1 MIAKRPFII
10 IFILI
15 LISTFGP
22 VRQEVRSAS
31 HKGGGESDTSQH
43 SIALTVP
50 VTSEIIYIG
59 VSAVEGT
66 TEIEIQSSGS
76 FKYTIYKPS
85 DPYHIIVDMQDTD
98 LGNFR
103 DKMVF
108 DKAGVMEITP
118 ITDENVL
125 NIARLDIS
133 LTVPVNVE
141 PVYEDNTLIL
151 AFDNPEAEDVE
162 ADTSEEYP
170 LEEIGIDET
179 SGEADKE
186 IVYETEA
193 EEELLQKKQYTGEKI
208 SIDFQDAELTHVFR
222 LIADISGF
230 NIVVSP
236 DVKGKFS
243 MKLADVPWDQAL
255 DVILRNYGL
264 SKSMEGDIIRIAP
277 TSVLAKEE
285 EEIARA
291 KESQEKAGNLV
302 TRVYAINYA
311 QVKDTKKAIEDAKI
325 LTKRGFISTDERT
338 SSVIIKDVEDKH
350 IEHERIIK
358 SIDIPTPQV
367 NIDARIVEVRH
378 ELTKDLG
385 IQWGMF
391 WQPPD
396 TRMTIGGVSSL
407 AGGTGFNSG
416 NSLLVNLPAIVG
428 AGKGGNLGIGYINAA
443 QTFKLDLQLSA
454 LESTGR
460 AKVVSNPKIT
470 TSDNQEAKIMQGE
483 KIPYQTV
490 SQDGTQTQFIDAF
503 LELTV
508 TPHITP
514 EGTIVMNIEAK
525 KNEADFTRQVL
536 GVPTIAIKEVK
547 TQVLISNNDT
557 LVIGGIFTSEK
568 TKNVERVPGFSE
580 IPIMGKLFQ
589 KKNDIEDKNELLIF
603 ITPRIVTPIRG

>member
-1 MIAKRPFII
+1 MTARRPFII
-10 IFILI
+10 IFILM
-15 LISTFGP
+15 LVSTFGP
-22 VRQEVRSAS
+22 ARQEVRSAS
-31 HKGGGESDTSQH
+31 PIGGGESDTSQQNL
-43 SIALTVP
+43 ALQVP
-50 VTSEIIYIG
+50 GNSEIIYIG
-59 VSAVEGT
+59 VNAMDGT
-66 TEIEIQSSGS
+66 TEIEIQSSSS
-76 FKYTIYKPS
+76 FKYAIYKPS
-85 DPYHIIVDMQDTD
+85 DPYHIIVDLQDTK

-103 DKMVF
+103 DKMVY

-118 ITDENVL
+118 IRDVNA
-125 NIARLDIS
+125 ARLDIS

-151 AFDNPEAEDVE
+151 AFDNPDAVDV
-162 ADTSEEYP
+162 AAGTSEEYP
-170 LEEIGIDET
+170 LEEVGVHET
-179 SGEADKE
+179 DGDAFKE
-186 IVYETEA
+186 IFYDREP
-193 EEELLQKKQYTGEKI
+193 EEEPVREKQYTGEKI
-208 SIDFQDAELTHVFR
+208 SIDFQDAELIHVFR
-222 LIADISGF
+222 LISDISGY

-236 DVKGKFS
+236 DVKGNFS
-243 MKLADVPWDQAL
+243 MKLTDVPWDQAL

-264 SKSMEGDIIRIAP
+264 SKSMEGNIIRVAP

-291 KESQEKAGNLV
+291 KESQEKAGDLV
-302 TRVYAINYA
+302 TKVYAINYA

-350 IEHERIIK
+350 SEHARIIK
-358 SIDIPTPQV
+358 AIDIPTPQV

-396 TRMTIGGVSSL
+396 SRMTIGGVSGL
-407 AGGTGFNSG
+407 AGGSGFNSG
-416 NSLLVNLPAIVG
+416 NALMVNLPAIVG
-428 AGKGGNLGIGYINAA
+428 AGKGGNLGIGYINAS

-454 LESTGR
+454 LESTGK

-557 LVIGGIFTSEK
+557 LVIGGIFTSET
-568 TKNVERVPGFSE
+568 TKNLERVPGFSD
-580 IPIMGKLFQ
+580 IPIMGRLFQ
-589 KKNDIEDKNELLIF
+589 KDNDIEDKNELLIF
-603 ITPRIVTPIRG
+603 ITPRIVTPTKG